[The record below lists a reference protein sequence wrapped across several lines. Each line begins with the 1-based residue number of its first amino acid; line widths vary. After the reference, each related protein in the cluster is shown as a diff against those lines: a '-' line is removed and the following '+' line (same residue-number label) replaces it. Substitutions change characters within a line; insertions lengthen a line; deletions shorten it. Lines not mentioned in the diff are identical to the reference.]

1 MDDKV
6 KLLLGG
12 AADYL
17 TKPFEIPE
25 LLARIQ
31 VQLRKEAS
39 PLSPVLRAGD
49 VELDTAS
56 RQVTV
61 RGTPVHLTKTEY
73 AILKLLLQNPGQ
85 AVAKSVILERI
96 SLDTPDCTEY
106 SLKQHV
112 SNLRK
117 KLREAGGKEYIQAV
131 WGIGFRL
138 DGKGVEKS

>member
-1 MDDKV
+1 M
-6 KLLLGG
+6 
-12 AADYL
+12 
-17 TKPFEIPE
+17 
-25 LLARIQ
+25 
-31 VQLRKEAS
+31 
-39 PLSPVLRAGD
+39 
-49 VELDTAS
+49 
-56 RQVTV
+56 
-61 RGTPVHLTKTEY
+61 
-73 AILKLLLQNPGQ
+73 
-85 AVAKSVILERI
+85 ILERI